1 MEWQIITSA
10 IRTLTVRAEKI
21 LHRTWVPNLL
31 FGRIIEERSVRRVVW
46 DLGKGTMEM
55 IRSKT
60 TERSKV
66 RKDLELS

>member
-1 MEWQIITSA
+1 
-10 IRTLTVRAEKI
+10 VRAEKI
-21 LHRTWVPNLL
+21 HHRTRVPNLL
-31 FGRIIEERSVRRVVW
+31 FRRIIEERSLRRVVW